1 MRQEGYVNAEGAPIV
16 HKEID
21 KKTLMIRIG
30 IVALVVFIII
40 FIFIIVQKSSK
51 NKKCNKIEDTIE
63 SAALSSAREQKIL
76 PTVEGKSVTLDIDD
90 LIKDGTLSSEEANNG
105 KDACKGKVTI
115 TKYKEDY
122 HMAVNLTGCGFCA
135 TEERYGNWKESDKM
149 PSGNVY
155 VELVPSYNYYTF
167 ETNYGMWSD
176 YLTEDQLES
185 KKDKKYKINLPK
197 QMDLIPEAPVDA
209 HIVTIEEEKKN
220 YYRYQD
226 KMWKFYSNPNAN
238 CSAYSSEQPSGYA
251 TKDETSQIESDPSP
265 WSLSYPDE
273 KDYRS
278 ITREIGYRWYYMDGK
293 KKVYWK
299 NGKYAVEQP
308 GEKYTEKDNE
318 SPMYSYTDLMWRWCN
333 GATRRYISYSSVT
346 NSSFPYRDDETMIT
360 TSWSSYDEES
370 RLDDTNRGYRTEEI
384 QVRSRFRY
392 KYDIYSLPLLDNY
405 VSASK
410 FEQTVGTTLEEF
422 VKQPNVKVEVKYTY
436 KYRKA

>member
-1 MRQEGYVNAEGAPIV
+1 MKQEGYVNAEGAPIV

-76 PTVEGKSVTLDIDD
+76 PTVEGKSITLDIDD

-197 QMDLIPEAPVDA
+197 
-209 HIVTIEEEKKN
+209 HI
-220 YYRYQD
+220 
-226 KMWKFYSNPNAN
+226 
-238 CSAYSSEQPSGYA
+238 
-251 TKDETSQIESDPSP
+251 
-265 WSLSYPDE
+265 
-273 KDYRS
+273 
-278 ITREIGYRWYYMDGK
+278 
-293 KKVYWK
+293 
-299 NGKYAVEQP
+299 
-308 GEKYTEKDNE
+308 
-318 SPMYSYTDLMWRWCN
+318 
-333 GATRRYISYSSVT
+333 
-346 NSSFPYRDDETMIT
+346 MIM
-360 TSWSSYDEES
+360 E
-370 RLDDTNRGYRTEEI
+370 
-384 QVRSRFRY
+384 
-392 KYDIYSLPLLDNY
+392 
-405 VSASK
+405 
-410 FEQTVGTTLEEF
+410 
-422 VKQPNVKVEVKYTY
+422 
-436 KYRKA
+436 